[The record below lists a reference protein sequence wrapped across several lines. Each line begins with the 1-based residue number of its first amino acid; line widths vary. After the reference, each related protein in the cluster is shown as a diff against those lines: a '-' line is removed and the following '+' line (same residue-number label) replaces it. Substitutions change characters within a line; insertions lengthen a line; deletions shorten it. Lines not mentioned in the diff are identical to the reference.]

1 MEVISEKWSN
11 LVDNEPESL
20 SITCYI
26 SQIFVYPASY
36 QSYQFWKRR
45 LNDLGNVLVCQ
56 DCVILDPSGNQARL
70 TIHPSIGILSKLEAS
85 YVEITSVMKSTQCGK
100 QVCKFNVDLHQFVSC
115 CNLGPSDLSL
125 ERCSDVSVEL
135 QEGDQAGG
143 IRGSEQAS
151 V

>member
-36 QSYQFWKRR
+36 QSYQFWKRK

-115 CNLGPSDLSL
+115 CNPGSSDLSL

>member
-1 MEVISEKWSN
+1 MEVISNKWSD
-11 LVDNEPESL
+11 LVDNEPEPL
-20 SITCYI
+20 SIICYI

-36 QSYQFWKRR
+36 QSYQFWKRK

-100 QVCKFNVDLHQFVSC
+100 QV
-115 CNLGPSDLSL
+115 
-125 ERCSDVSVEL
+125 
-135 QEGDQAGG
+135 
-143 IRGSEQAS
+143 
-151 V
+151 